1 MSTDNEKKTDYVK
14 GDALKGTV
22 PNFDAENFKTKDVTY
37 WGKMRKKHDTDTIN
51 PIKVPGLSILGANK
65 TKLPRYKN
73 K

>member
-1 MSTDNEKKTDYVK
+1 MSTDNEKKPDYVK

-22 PNFDAENFKTKDVTY
+22 PNFDAENFKTKDVMK
-37 WGKMRKKHDTDTIN
+37 WREIGKKHDYDKDTI
-51 PIKVPGLSILGANK
+51 KVSGLTTLEKK

>member
-1 MSTDNEKKTDYVK
+1 MSTDNEKKPDYVK

-22 PNFDAENFKTKDVTY
+22 PNFDAENFKTKDVMK
-37 WGKMRKKHDTDTIN
+37 WFKIRKNQDTIS
-51 PIKVPGLSILGANK
+51 PVKVRGLATLEKN

>member
-1 MSTDNEKKTDYVK
+1 MSTDNEKKPDYVK

-22 PNFDAENFKTKDVTY
+22 PNFDAENFKTKDVMK
-37 WGKMRKKHDTDTIN
+37 WSKIRKKQDTIN
-51 PIKVPGLSILGANK
+51 PVRVPGLATLANK